1 METIL
6 NDQEPLFE
14 EIVEGVDAVSTA
26 KPFIGANTIES
37 SLEEIKSRHVIPVFI
52 KDNEPTISHS
62 DFIDV
67 TRDVISE
74 IYPLETILKPAVRL
88 SHPIKGRVPSAK
100 DKPAKELL
108 EAEKTLYFERMA
120 FIVEIAS
127 VYDEIDGQRLSLVV
141 GGVKSYSLDN
151 LYNKKGSD
159 EHFKVFIG
167 FKNSVCTNLCVS
179 TDGYMGN
186 LKVNSIG
193 QLRAGIRT
201 LIEGYNASFNIHT
214 LRELNDYCLTESQ
227 FAHLVGR
234 CRMYN
239 HLPNGSKSKVT
250 PLLLS
255 DTQLGMV
262 VKDFYRDN
270 SFCRDSA
277 GNINLWRLFNL
288 FTSANK
294 SSYIDTFLDRSVN
307 AFQFTHELKMVL
319 DNKSTSWYLN

>member
-1 METIL
+1 MEAIL
-6 NDQEPLFE
+6 NSQEPLFE
-14 EIVEGVDAVSTA
+14 EIVDGVEVVSTA

-37 SLEEIKSRHVIPVFI
+37 TFEEVKNRHVIPVFI

-67 TRDVISE
+67 TSE
-74 IYPLETILKPAVRL
+74 VVSELYPLETILKPAVRL

-100 DKPAKELL
+100 DKPAKDLL

-120 FIVEIAS
+120 FVIEIAS
-127 VYDEIDGQRLSLVV
+127 VYDEIEGQRLSLVV

-214 LRELNDYCLTESQ
+214 LRQLNDYGLTESQ

-239 HLPNGSKSKVT
+239 HLPNGSKNQVT

-307 AFQFTHELKMVL
+307 AFQFTQELKMVL
-319 DNKSTSWYLN
+319 DNKTSSWYLN